1 MRTVA
6 TPPGTAPLEPHRP
19 DAGEFRALPRPMRG
33 FLLVVVT
40 CGAALLVLGILRV
53 PDTGLP
59 LTLGLLAAAAATAT
73 VKLPLPLTTGGSTLS
88 LAYLVNFIALITLG
102 ALPAVPIAVTSAW
115 MQCTIGVRRRNP
127 PHQTLFSMAV
137 LALSVAGA
145 GLAHESLVSLT
156 SNHLAAQ
163 IGAAG
168 GAATVY
174 FLINTALIAAA
185 IALSSGGAFA
195 GIWKLNFLWTS
206 PTYFIGAAIAL
217 LAVAV
222 AREGGVAPAV
232 MLAGPAYV
240 TYRGYRAYAERVERE
255 QRQARQAADLQ
266 LEVIE
271 ALTLAIEVKDHTSRH
286 HLHLMQTYAE
296 GLARAVGLSD
306 EEVRGVKTAALL
318 HDIGNLAVPEHI
330 LAKQGRLTEAEFDRV
345 KVHPRVGAEILESI
359 QFPYP
364 VAALVLA
371 HHERWD
377 GRGYP
382 AQLQGGDIPIGAR
395 ILSVVDCF
403 VAMLADRPHRGSR
416 THAEA
421 IATLRE
427 NSGSALD
434 PALVETFITA
444 LPHLEAGL
452 EHAPVR
458 GGAGVADADQPGQ
471 GTALDD
477 IAVAHREALVLREI
491 AEALTASLQVSDV
504 TALVSARLARLVPFT
519 AVALFLHDDVSGLYL
534 CRQASG
540 THQDLLLGATAG
552 TVDGLEEALAGHG
565 AGHRP
570 GGARL
575 GSVLIAPLQT
585 GQNCIGALAFCHAAP
600 GVYTAE
606 HRRLASQ
613 AAAQAA
619 PVIVNAVAFELA
631 HEQSLT
637 DLLTRLPNRRY
648 VDRHLAQELA
658 RAQRGGIPVSVLLL
672 DMDRFKSI
680 NDQFGHHAGDRA
692 LVEVAQ
698 TLRAGLRSYDICARL
713 AGDEFVV
720 VLSGCDRP
728 GAERRG
734 LLLQE
739 AVARAAFFAEPG
751 APVALGISVGAATFP
766 DDGQSPDAL
775 LAAADRRMYEDKSLR
790 KKSLAT
796 LGEFSRA

>member
-1 MRTVA
+1 VRTVA
-6 TPPGTAPLEPHRP
+6 TPLGTALPEPHRP
-19 DAGEFRALPRPMRG
+19 DEGEFRALPRPMRG

-40 CGAALLVLGILRV
+40 CGAALLVLGVLRV
-53 PDTGLP
+53 PASALP

-88 LAYLVNFIALITLG
+88 LAYVVNFIALLTLG

-115 MQCTIGVRRRNP
+115 MQCTIGVPRRNP

-145 GLAHESLVSLT
+145 GLAHESLVRLT
-156 SNHLAAQ
+156 SNHLTAQ

-168 GAATVY
+168 FAATVY
-174 FLINTALIAAA
+174 FLLNTALVAAA
-185 IALSSGGAFA
+185 IALSSGGALA
-195 GIWKLNFLWTS
+195 GIWRLNFLWTS

-240 TYRGYRAYAERVERE
+240 TYRGYQAYAERVERE

-271 ALTLAIEVKDHTSRH
+271 ALTLAIEAKDHTSRH

-306 EEVRGVKTAALL
+306 DEVRGVKTAALL

-330 LAKQGRLTEAEFDRV
+330 LAKQGRLTEAEFERL

-359 QFPYP
+359 RFPYP
-364 VAALVLA
+364 VTALVLA

-382 AQLQGGDIPIGAR
+382 AQLQGRDIPIGAR

-403 VAMLADRPHRGSR
+403 VAMLSERPHRGPR
-416 THAEA
+416 THAAA

-427 NSGSALD
+427 NSGSSLD
-434 PALVETFITA
+434 PALVETFIAA

-452 EHAPVR
+452 ENGPARGEAGAPA
-458 GGAGVADADQPGQ
+458 AGQPGQ

-491 AEALTASLQVSDV
+491 AEALTASLQVADV
-504 TALVSARLARLVPFT
+504 TALVSARLASLVPFT
-519 AVALFLHDDVSGLYL
+519 DVALFLHDKVSGLYL

-540 THQDLLLGATAG
+540 THQDLLRGVTGATIE
-552 TVDGLEEALAGHG
+552 GLERALACHG
-565 AGHRP
+565 TGHRP
-570 GGARL
+570 GGGRL
-575 GSVLIAPLQT
+575 ESVLIAPLQT
-585 GQNCIGALAFCHAAP
+585 GPDCVGALAFCHAAP

-606 HRRLASQ
+606 HGRLAFQ

-619 PVIVNAVAFELA
+619 PVIVNAIAFELA

-648 VDRHLAQELA
+648 VDRHLAQELE
-658 RAQRGGIPVSVLLL
+658 RAQRGGTRVSVLLL
-672 DMDRFKSI
+672 DMDRFKCI
-680 NDQFGHHAGDRA
+680 NDEFGHEAGDRA
-692 LVEVAQ
+692 LVDVAH

-720 VLSGCDRP
+720 VLSDCDREL
-728 GAERRG
+728 AERKGRT
-734 LLLQE
+734 LQQ
-739 AVARAAFFAEPG
+739 AVARADFSAAPG
-751 APVALGISVGAATFP
+751 APVALDISVGAATFP
-766 DDGQSPDAL
+766 EDGQSPDEL
-775 LAAADRRMYEDKSLR
+775 LAAADRRMHGNKSSR
-790 KKSLAT
+790 KEALAN
-796 LGEFSRA
+796 LGEFSRT

>member
-1 MRTVA
+1 
-6 TPPGTAPLEPHRP
+6 
-19 DAGEFRALPRPMRG
+19 MRG
-33 FLLVVVT
+33 FLLLVVT
-40 CGAALLVLGILRV
+40 CGAALLVLGMLRV
-53 PDTGLP
+53 PDSGLP

-88 LAYLVNFIALITLG
+88 LAYVVNFVALLSLG

-115 MQCTIGVRRRNP
+115 MQCTVGVRRRNP

-137 LALSVAGA
+137 LGLSVAGA
-145 GLAHESLVSLT
+145 GLAHASLVGLT
-156 SNHLAAQ
+156 SNHLTAQ

-168 GAATVY
+168 LAATVY
-174 FLINTALIAAA
+174 FLLNTALVAAA

-195 GIWKLNFLWTS
+195 GIWRLNFLWTS

-232 MLAGPAYV
+232 LLAGPAYV
-240 TYRGYRAYAERVERE
+240 TYRGYQAYAERVERE

-266 LEVIE
+266 LDVIE
-271 ALTLAIEVKDHTSRH
+271 ALTLAIEAKDHTSRH
-286 HLHLMQTYAE
+286 HLHLVQTYAE

-306 EEVRGVKTAALL
+306 DEVRGVKTAALL

-345 KVHPRVGAEILESI
+345 RVHPRVGAEILQSVR
-359 QFPYP
+359 FPYP
-364 VAALVLA
+364 VTTFILA

-382 AQLQGGDIPIGAR
+382 AQLQGCDIPIGAR

-403 VAMLADRPHRGSR
+403 VDMLADRPQRGSR

-434 PALVETFITA
+434 PALVETFIAA

-452 EHAPVR
+452 ENGPAR
-458 GGAGVADADQPGQ
+458 GGSAVPAAEQPGQ

-491 AEALTASLQVSDV
+491 AESLTASLRVSDV
-504 TALVSARLARLVPFT
+504 TALVSARLASLVPFT
-519 AVALFLHDDVSGLYL
+519 TVALFLRDDVSGLYL
-534 CRQASG
+534 CRQATG
-540 THQDLLLGATAG
+540 THQDSLRGVTAATME
-552 TVDGLEEALAGHG
+552 GLEKAMSGHG
-565 AGHRP
+565 AGHAP

-575 GSVLIAPLQT
+575 ESVLIAPLQI
-585 GQNCIGALAFCHAAP
+585 GQDCIGALAFCHAAA

-606 HRRLASQ
+606 HGRLALQ

-637 DLLTRLPNRRY
+637 DLLTSLPNRRY

-658 RAQRGGIPVSVLLL
+658 RARRGGTSVSVLLL
-672 DMDRFKSI
+672 DMDHFKCI
-680 NDQFGHHAGDRA
+680 NDEFGHQAGDQV

-720 VLSGCDRP
+720 VLSDCDRE

-734 LLLQE
+734 LALQE
-739 AVARAAFFAEPG
+739 SVARAAVFAAPG

-766 DDGQSPDAL
+766 EDGQSPDAL
-775 LAAADRRMYEDKSLR
+775 LAAADRRMYEDKSSR
-790 KKSLAT
+790 KAALAAR
-796 LGEFSRA
+796 GELTDA